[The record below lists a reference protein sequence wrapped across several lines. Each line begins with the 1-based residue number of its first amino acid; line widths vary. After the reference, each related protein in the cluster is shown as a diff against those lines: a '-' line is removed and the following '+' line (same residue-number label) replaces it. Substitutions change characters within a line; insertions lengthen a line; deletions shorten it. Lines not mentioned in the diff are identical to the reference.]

1 MKSVNEFVK
10 QCDAAR
16 CSMNIKQE
24 FHMNLST
31 VMSIMIA
38 KDAEGR
44 PLYNGKPNGAWP
56 NKLLGFSVMIDSSI
70 PENCIDFVVSVRDT
84 ITRKRFTCL

>member
-24 FHMNLST
+24 FHMSRT
-31 VMSIMIA
+31 TEASIRII
-38 KDAEGR
+38 KDLEGR
-44 PLYNGKPNGAWP
+44 PLFTVKPNEDMPATI
-56 NKLLGFSVMIDSSI
+56 LGFALILDSSI
-70 PENCIDFVVSVRDT
+70 PVNCIDFVVSVRDT